1 MKLDINEIY
10 HNYITK
16 VIIFSLFTHKRLIR
30 QNNVFKISV
39 LNFVKKRIPWKI
51 NLTIEVEPRFSKSE
65 ERDIVLENIL
75 NDKNNNFLP
84 IITIKFTSPLKE
96 TIMIIDLNDEDKYK
110 KFLYS

>member
-30 QNNVFKISV
+30 QDNFFKLSV
-39 LNFVKKRIPWKI
+39 LSFVKKRIPWKI
-51 NLTIEVEPRFSKSE
+51 NLHIDVEPRYNKRD
-65 ERDIVLENIL
+65 ERDIVIDNIL
-75 NDKNNNFLP
+75 NDKNEKFLP

-96 TIMIIDLNDEDKYK
+96 TIMIIDLGDEDKYSS
-110 KFLYS
+110 FLYS